1 MMVRYTVP
9 DASRFTRSPG
19 RLSRRQAC
27 NFPLDFPLECRLEV
41 VLIREFELLL
51 VDARLDL
58 PLVAVDNL
66 DLLLFAVV
74 KCECPLLLEDLL
86 DFPLFPEP
94 LR

>member
-1 MMVRYTVP
+1 MLWRVV
-9 DASRFTRSPG
+9 TR
-19 RLSRRQAC
+19 
-27 NFPLDFPLECRLEV
+27 LDFPLECRLEV

-58 PLVAVDNL
+58 PLFAVDNL

-74 KCECPLLLEDLL
+74 KCECPLLLEDRL